1 MNKVVLQLWEESNE
15 DGGLLNNGCSLHLD
29 SEERKK
35 YVELIYSN
43 RDESIIPFVY
53 DKIIGRCINVY
64 INDNLYKTI
73 LNEKSIKLSQIEFV
87 NMLKFDEIIYN
98 ESEI

>member
-15 DGGLLNNGCSLHLD
+15 DGGFLNNGCSIHLD

-35 YVELIYSN
+35 YVESIYSN
-43 RDESIIPFVY
+43 RDESIVPFVY
-53 DKIIGRCINVY
+53 DKIIGKGINVY
-64 INDNLYKTI
+64 IDDNLYKII